1 MAGLATTVSSSPI
14 CVRRRFKLKKNDLVE
29 VTIESMG
36 SAGEGIGKID
46 GYPLFVKDT
55 FPGDR
60 VRVSLTK
67 VKKGYAFARL
77 AELLQASPDREK
89 PRCNQYR
96 RCGGC
101 QIQGLSYEKQLLYKE
116 EKVRE
121 DLKRLGGFSEPPVN
135 PVLGMDEPYRYRNK
149 AQFPFG
155 KDKEGHIV
163 TGFYAGRTHSI
174 VPETDCALGIE
185 ENQPILEIIL
195 KFLEEN
201 HIEPYDEK
209 TGKGL
214 LRHALIR
221 KGFATGELMVCLVIN
236 GRKFPKVE
244 RLADRLFEIPGMTS
258 LTLNINQKNTNVILG
273 DEIIPVRGQTYI
285 TDKIGDISYQI
296 SPLSFYQ
303 VNPVQ
308 TEKLYR
314 TALEYAGLTGQE
326 TVWELYCGIGTISL
340 FLARSAGKVYGVEI
354 VPQAVEDARENA
366 RRNGITNVEFYL
378 GKAEEVLPEKYKK
391 EGISADVIVID
402 PPRKGSD
409 PACLETMLALEPKRI
424 VYVSCDPAT
433 LARDLKIL
441 CADGRYQLTRVQ
453 PVDMFPQTAG
463 VETVCLLVRRNGLH
477 VDIDVDVEEMLQ
489 EKRGQATYAQIKE
502 YVLEQN
508 DLKVSSL
515 YISQVKRK
523 CGLDVSDSYNKSKS
537 EDTAAPQCPPEKEE
551 AIMNA
556 LRHFGMI

>member
-1 MAGLATTVSSSPI
+1 M
-14 CVRRRFKLKKNDLVE
+14 KKNDLVE

-36 SAGEGIGKID
+36 SAGEGIGRID

-60 VRVSLTK
+60 ARVSLTK
-67 VKKGYAFARL
+67 VKKTYAFARL
-77 AELLQASPDREK
+77 VELLEPSPDREE
-89 PRCNQYR
+89 PRCAQHR

-121 DLKRLGGFSEPPVN
+121 DLKRLGGFADPRVN

-155 KDKEGHIV
+155 KDKEGRIV

-174 VPETDCALGIE
+174 VPEIDCALGIE
-185 ENQPILEIIL
+185 ENQTIL
-195 KFLEEN
+195 KMILDFLNE
-201 HIEPYDEK
+201 HQIEPYDES

-221 KGFATGELMVCLVIN
+221 KGFATGELMVSLVIN
-236 GRKFPKVE
+236 GRKFPQIEK
-244 RLADRLFEIPGMTS
+244 LADRLFTIPGMTS
-258 LTLNINQKNTNVILG
+258 LTLNVNQKNTNVILG

-285 TDKIGDISYQI
+285 TDKIGDISYRI

-340 FLARSAGKVYGVEI
+340 FLAQSAKEVYGVEI
-354 VPQAVEDARENA
+354 VSQAVEDAKHNA
-366 RRNGITNVEFYL
+366 ELNGISNVKFYL
-378 GKAEEVLPEKYKK
+378 GKAEEVLPERYEKD
-391 EGISADVIVID
+391 GIHADVIVID
-402 PPRKGSD
+402 PPRKGCD
-409 PACLETMLALEPKRI
+409 QFCLETMLAMAPERI

-441 CADGRYQLTRVQ
+441 CADGRYELTKVQ

-463 VETVCLLVRRNGLH
+463 VETVALLSKLH
-477 VDIDVDVEEMLQ
+477 
-489 EKRGQATYAQIKE
+489 
-502 YVLEQN
+502 
-508 DLKVSSL
+508 
-515 YISQVKRK
+515 
-523 CGLDVSDSYNKSKS
+523 
-537 EDTAAPQCPPEKEE
+537 E
-551 AIMNA
+551 AI
-556 LRHFGMI
+556 

>member
-1 MAGLATTVSSSPI
+1 M
-14 CVRRRFKLKKNDLVE
+14 KKNDLVE

-121 DLKRLGGFSEPPVN
+121 DLKRLGGFSDPPVN

-221 KGFATGELMVCLVIN
+221 KGFVTGELMVCLVIN

-244 RLADRLFEIPGMTS
+244 QLADRLFEIPGMTS

-303 VNPVQ
+303 VNPMQ

-366 RRNGITNVEFYL
+366 RRNEITNVEFYL

-391 EGISADVIVID
+391 EGIRADVIVID

-463 VETVCLLVRRNGLH
+463 VETCVLL
-477 VDIDVDVEEMLQ
+477 
-489 EKRGQATYAQIKE
+489 EKKCKKIENSLKE
-502 YVLEQN
+502 V
-508 DLKVSSL
+508 
-515 YISQVKRK
+515 
-523 CGLDVSDSYNKSKS
+523 
-537 EDTAAPQCPPEKEE
+537 
-551 AIMNA
+551 
-556 LRHFGMI
+556 